1 MRVPSARVADAVGDF
16 FSALAFAYANTRK
29 RHAPDFTA
37 LVVAIEPM
45 TIRLAIRFVLLAG
58 LVSAASLSAGCDS
71 SRTTVQEILRR
82 TIPPGDAV
90 PTQSESARSG
100 QSFQFIWDF
109 DTHLTPS
116 EYQAWLKE
124 HIRDFE
130 VVQEGQSRLSLATHI
145 GGDAY
150 RLLMTAEPG
159 TRTTHIHAQ
168 LTASAD

>member
-1 MRVPSARVADAVGDF
+1 MRVPSARVADAVGDIF
-16 FSALAFAYANTRK
+16 FGTGIRLCEYQETSRT
-29 RHAPDFTA
+29 FTA
-37 LVVAIEPM
+37 FVVAIESM

-90 PTQSESARSG
+90 PTLSESARSG
-100 QSFQFIWDF
+100 QSLQFIWDF

-116 EYQAWLKE
+116 EYQAWLE
-124 HIRDFE
+124 HVRDFE

-150 RLLMTAEPG
+150 RLLITAEPG
-159 TRTTHIHAQ
+159 TGTTRIRAQ